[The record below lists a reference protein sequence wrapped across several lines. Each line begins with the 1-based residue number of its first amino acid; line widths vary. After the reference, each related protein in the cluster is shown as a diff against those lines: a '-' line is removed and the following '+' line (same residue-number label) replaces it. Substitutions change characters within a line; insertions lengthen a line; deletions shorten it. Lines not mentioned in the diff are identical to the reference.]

1 MRDPARKVGIGRW
14 VRLAWLEET
23 ASLILAGNDKDAVE
37 GALDRM
43 LRPEISAGGNAP
55 RSGRA
60 KAITVLLKTW
70 LLVPTGL
77 EPLRDDGLDL
87 MRDTHPSS
95 RIALHW
101 GMLLAAYPFWGAV
114 AAHAGRQL
122 RLERFTTAAAVQQRI
137 REEYGDR
144 PSVERAARYVLR
156 SFVDWGVLR
165 ESERAGVYAAA
176 PGHALNEPKLLAWL
190 AEAVLRSRR
199 IRAGAPMALL
209 AGPRLFPFCA
219 VFSSAEAIVAQNAR
233 LDFVRHG
240 LDEELVM
247 LRRDTVTTRSRPE
260 PPRLAFVREPA
271 ARRERG

>member
-23 ASLILAGNDKDAVE
+23 ASLVLAGNGRHAIED
-37 GALDRM
+37 ALDRM

-70 LLVPTGL
+70 LLVPKGL
-77 EPLRDDGLDL
+77 EPFRDDGLGL
-87 MRDTHPSS
+87 LRDARPPA

-122 RLERFTTAAAVQQRI
+122 RVGRRTAAAVVQRRI

-144 PSVERAARYVLR
+144 RGVARAARYTLR

-165 ESERAGVYAAA
+165 ESGTAGVYA
-176 PGHALNEPKLLAWL
+176 PSPRHPLDDPRLVAWL
-190 AEAVLRSRR
+190 AEAVLRSRQL
-199 IRAGAPMALL
+199 RAAPPRALL
-209 AGPRLFPFCA
+209 AGPRLFPFDP
-219 VFSSAEAIVAQNAR
+219 VFQSAETIASHGAR
-233 LDFVRHG
+233 LGFLRHG
-240 LDEELVM
+240 LDDELFL
-247 LRRDTVTTRSRPE
+247 LRDDPATGTLLAKRAPE
-260 PPRLAFVREPA
+260 
-271 ARRERG
+271 